1 MEKEETFIKRE
12 NNRQLFD
19 KRLIIEIVK
28 EIEEGQPRRVAIAAH
43 GMSISALNGWM
54 NLYGSPDYHA
64 KKKRRYSPSEKRSVI
79 RSVEGGMS
87 IKEAQVSFG
96 ISNVAVVREWV
107 RTFKK
112 ENSDL
117 SFNNSSQP
125 MAKPSNKKE
134 TEEVEVLKRALAEA
148 ELKVKA
154 LDTLIDI
161 AEEQLKIDIRK
172 KSGARQSPK

>member
-1 MEKEETFIKRE
+1 
-12 NNRQLFD
+12 
-19 KRLIIEIVK
+19 
-28 EIEEGQPRRVAIAAH
+28 
-43 GMSISALNGWM
+43 
-54 NLYGSPDYHA
+54 
-64 KKKRRYSPSEKRSVI
+64 
-79 RSVEGGMS
+79 MS